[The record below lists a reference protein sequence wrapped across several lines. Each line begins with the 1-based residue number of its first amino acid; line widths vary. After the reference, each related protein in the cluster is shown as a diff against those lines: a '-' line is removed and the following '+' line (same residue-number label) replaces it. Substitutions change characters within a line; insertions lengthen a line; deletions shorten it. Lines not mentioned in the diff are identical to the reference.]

1 MSIADPLACGFV
13 KTVTY
18 KILTEKHS
26 LVKSGNENAKQFK
39 GRVYKYQFEKYND
52 IFSTKTDD
60 RFLITYNQFTKNFT
74 KIIEIMRNINK
85 AGRHGE
91 LLTPSL
97 NNVNTRLDLWYQS
110 AITRVRPSTTK
121 KVFWCV
127 ASVIRAMTGST
138 VVPALSLA
146 IQKVQ

>member
-60 RFLITYNQFTKNFT
+60 RFLITYRK
-74 KIIEIMRNINK
+74 
-85 AGRHGE
+85 G
-91 LLTPSL
+91 LLKF
-97 NNVNTRLDLWYQS
+97 NLD
-110 AITRVRPSTTK
+110 RD
-121 KVFWCV
+121 
-127 ASVIRAMTGST
+127 
-138 VVPALSLA
+138 
-146 IQKVQ
+146 